1 MTDETD
7 NLVLE
12 LLRGMRADIGAFRS
26 DMEKRFATVETRL
39 SGIEERLD
47 GIDLQLEGWRY
58 VFVATTGLLA
68 TDLKDHDTRIAA
80 LEGTP
85 A

>member
-1 MTDETD
+1 MTDETA

-12 LLRGMRADIGAFRS
+12 PLRGIRGEIAAMN
-26 DMEKRFATVETRL
+26 KRFDAVDA
-39 SGIEERLD
+39 RLD
-47 GIDLQLEGWRY
+47 GIDGRLDAIETQLEGWRY
-58 VFVATTGLLA
+58 VFVAATGSLV
-68 TDLKDHDTRIAA
+68 TDMKDHEVRIAA